1 MPWHETPLPAPQ
13 NIQETIFKH
22 LQRKEQGD
30 DELKQESYPIVCKL
44 MPFNLCYPLS
54 ERGEMIQVNEIPI
67 ITEVDEEKLRSAAK
81 PT

>member
-13 NIQETIFKH
+13 SIQETTITN
-22 LQRKEQGD
+22 LQREEQGD
-30 DELKQESYPIVCKL
+30 AKLKQESYPIVCKL

-67 ITEVDEEKLRSAAK
+67 ITEVDDENLRSAEK
-81 PT
+81 ST

>member
-1 MPWHETPLPAPQ
+1 MPWHEIPITAPK
-13 NIQETIFKH
+13 NILTSDIKNRQQEK
-22 LQRKEQGD
+22 QVD
-30 DELKQESYPIVCKL
+30 VELKQESYPIVCKL

-67 ITEVDEEKLRSAAK
+67 ITEVDEQQLRSAPK

>member
-13 NIQETIFKH
+13 NIQETIIKN
-22 LQRKEQGD
+22 LQPEEQGD
-30 DELKQESYPIVCKL
+30 LKLKQESYPIVCKL

-67 ITEVDEEKLRSAAK
+67 ITEVDDENLRSAEK
-81 PT
+81 ST

>member
-13 NIQETIFKH
+13 NIQETIIKN
-22 LQRKEQGD
+22 LQQEEQGD
-30 DELKQESYPIVCKL
+30 AKLKQDPIVCKL

-54 ERGEMIQVNEIPI
+54 ESGQMIQVNEIPI
-67 ITEVDEEKLRSAAK
+67 ITEVDEQKLRSAAK